1 MMKPALISNCEKNF
15 ISDIV
20 SKKQLRLD
28 GRDLNEFRPIKIN
41 FGSDWGSV
49 HVSLG
54 ETRVLAQVTCEVA
67 QPKSTRP
74 NEGLLFIKVELGP
87 MAAQHFEAN
96 RSSDLSVQVNRI
108 LERALKD
115 SRCIDLESLC
125 IIAEEKVWNLRVD
138 LNVLNHEGNIIDCAS
153 IAALTALA
161 HFKRPDVTTT
171 GDEFIIH
178 THAEKDP
185 IPIVL
190 HHYPVC
196 ISYAIFNNGAT
207 AIADPTA
214 MEERVSEANLV
225 FGLNSY
231 RELCGLHFGGITLT
245 SSELLLQ
252 CATRGAKRA
261 KLLVEMIKDALQRDE
276 TSRSQ
281 NQLVGFTECV
291 RMNKITS
298 MKQDRLSIKLKRFK
312 LNEADESND
321 DERMSEDDEIVTDK
335 VQLLDDTSAVLIPD
349 KWESE
354 SDPDD
359 SDDGEDFQ
367 MTEVLPVVKDEAE
380 EATERSV
387 KKKKAKKKKKKK
399 NNSKGVIFVESSN
412 SEEEETVTL
421 NTSEKDDTASSRSR
435 IHFK

>member
-1 MMKPALISNCEKNF
+1 M
-15 ISDIV
+15 
-20 SKKQLRLD
+20 RLD

-138 LNVLNHEGNIIDCAS
+138 LNVLNHEGNIIGRCRNCVWSVQWLMSECFISILDCAS

-178 THAEKDP
+178 SHAEKDP

-196 ISYAIFNNGAT
+196 ISYAIFNNG
-207 AIADPTA
+207 
-214 MEERVSEANLV
+214 
-225 FGLNSY
+225 Y
-231 RELCGLHFGGITLT
+231 ELP
-245 SSELLLQ
+245 S
-252 CATRGAKRA
+252 
-261 KLLVEMIKDALQRDE
+261 
-276 TSRSQ
+276 
-281 NQLVGFTECV
+281 
-291 RMNKITS
+291 
-298 MKQDRLSIKLKRFK
+298 
-312 LNEADESND
+312 
-321 DERMSEDDEIVTDK
+321 
-335 VQLLDDTSAVLIPD
+335 
-349 KWESE
+349 
-354 SDPDD
+354 
-359 SDDGEDFQ
+359 
-367 MTEVLPVVKDEAE
+367 
-380 EATERSV
+380 
-387 KKKKAKKKKKKK
+387 
-399 NNSKGVIFVESSN
+399 
-412 SEEEETVTL
+412 
-421 NTSEKDDTASSRSR
+421 
-435 IHFK
+435 